1 MIGSSGGCS
10 GRLRATARWGI
21 LLALCFS
28 LAAEAAPRRIRA
40 PGKDVDEALVPV
52 HILGLRM
59 AGPEQAVLLLADEDE
74 RRAVPIAIGRDQG
87 IAIYLGKERA
97 STPRPMTHDLMVR
110 MLSALKAD
118 IEQVI
123 ITELKESTYYA
134 EIVIRSGRKTLR
146 IDARPSDAIAL
157 AVRVDAPI
165 AAAAWLLT
173 ALEEEDAPSM
183 IARDGRSL
191 GLSVQALEDDLA
203 GYLGATGIAG
213 VLVASVVSDSAAA
226 LAGLLRG
233 DILRRLDGHDTG
245 DLEAYRSAVGKAGE
259 APSFDIWRDGEQIT
273 LVRP

>member
-1 MIGSSGGCS
+1 MIGSLGGCS
-10 GRLRATARWGI
+10 GRLRAAATWGI
-21 LLALCFS
+21 LVALCFS

-40 PGKDVDEALVPV
+40 PGKDIDDVLVPV

-59 AGPEQAVLLLADEDE
+59 VGPEQAVLLLADEDE

-87 IAIYLGKERA
+87 IAIYLGKEKT

-110 MLSALKAD
+110 MISALKAD

-134 EIVIRSGRKTLR
+134 EIVMRSGRKTLR

-173 ALEEEDAPSM
+173 ALEEEDQPST
-183 IARDGRSL
+183 IARDGRAL

-203 GYLGATGIAG
+203 GYLGATGVAG
-213 VLVASVVSDSAAA
+213 VLVASVASDSAAA

-245 DLEAYRSAVGKAGE
+245 DLEAYRSAVEQAGE